1 YVYSRLQLPG
11 SLRKNEVCTTGKPY
25 KKEIEKSVLKVVR
38 SCFIERVCPT
48 ALSLFKR
55 VGRVPED

>member
-25 KKEIEKSVLKVVR
+25 KREREKSCVVTVVR
-38 SCFIERVCPT
+38 SCFYRESLPNG
-48 ALSLFKR
+48 SLFIQTC
-55 VGRVPED
+55 GTCP